1 MKEKRFTYKT
11 KLSTLFDETGYI
23 VSLFYLFAVLY
34 AIEILLTERC
44 FYFDRVDLAWTL
56 NLVLEQPLLSKHLS

>member
-34 AIEILLTERC
+34 AVDIV
-44 FYFDRVDLAWTL
+44 DRTL
-56 NLVLEQPLLSKHLS
+56 FLF